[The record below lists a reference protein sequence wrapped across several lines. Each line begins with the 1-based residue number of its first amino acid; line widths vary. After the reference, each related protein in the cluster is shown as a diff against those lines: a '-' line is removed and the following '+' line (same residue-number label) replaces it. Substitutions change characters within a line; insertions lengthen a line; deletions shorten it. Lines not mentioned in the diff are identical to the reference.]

1 MWKPVAIEKRIGEET
16 FYYRKKKRW
25 KREQNEKKTFTY
37 KTVNYD
43 DIKSLFTI
51 NTAWQVTR

>member
-16 FYYRKKKRW
+16 FYYRKKKRR

-51 NTAWQVTR
+51 NTTWQVTR